1 MVIFHSYVKL
11 PEGIHA
17 LLMIFNDDDDGDD
30 GDDGDNNDDDDDDDH
45 HHDDD
50 EDEEEEEAVED
61 DGNGHSEGSKTCR
74 KLGETAG
81 WEDDQKFD
89 LKFPPTPG
97 QDVKMN
103 SWTTTSMVHNS
114 ATSFFKQC
122 SGSVIHETILNLKF
136 LQFQWLYSFKFSP
149 LNSAQ
154 NTVGST
160 VPINGLRSGFTH
172 INKQV

>member
-1 MVIFHSYVKL
+1 
-11 PEGIHA
+11 
-17 LLMIFNDDDDGDD
+17 MIFNDDDDGDD

-50 EDEEEEEAVED
+50 EDEEEEAVED
-61 DGNGHSEGSKTCR
+61 DGTGHSEGSKTCR

-103 SWTTTSMVHNS
+103 S
-114 ATSFFKQC
+114 
-122 SGSVIHETILNLKF
+122 
-136 LQFQWLYSFKFSP
+136 
-149 LNSAQ
+149 
-154 NTVGST
+154 
-160 VPINGLRSGFTH
+160 
-172 INKQV
+172 

>member
-1 MVIFHSYVKL
+1 
-11 PEGIHA
+11 
-17 LLMIFNDDDDGDD
+17 MIFNDDDDGDD

-50 EDEEEEEAVED
+50 EDEEEEAVED

-114 ATSFFKQC
+114 CNFIFK
-122 SGSVIHETILNLKF
+122 TM
-136 LQFQWLYSFKFSP
+136 
-149 LNSAQ
+149 
-154 NTVGST
+154 
-160 VPINGLRSGFTH
+160 
-172 INKQV
+172 